1 MKTLGVTLA
10 FSCAVALVP
19 ATAHAERIGVKEAST
34 ACSLDSRASPEREPA
49 VAGSSEGDV
58 TARSSSEGEH
68 VDGARLVA
76 VLSNE
81 GEDDDKDATFQRRSG
96 LEHSAQF
103 ANHGSAES
111 FADDRSIF
119 GDDDD
124 FDGFGSDLKK
134 QITLALRKHDKD
146 KQDKKPVGGGK
157 ALVPKADAAASPNP
171 EPASMFLIGTGL
183 AGLFRYRRQL
193 FA

>member
-1 MKTLGVTLA
+1 MKALGVTLA

-34 ACSLDSRASPEREPA
+34 ACSLDSRASPERERV
-49 VAGSSEGDV
+49 VAG
-58 TARSSSEGEH
+58 SSSEGEH
-68 VDGARLVA
+68 VDGARLVVA
-76 VLSNE
+76 LNNE
-81 GEDDDKDATFQRRSG
+81 GEDDDATFQRQSG

-119 GDDDD
+119 GDDND

-134 QITLALRKHDKD
+134 QITLALRKHDK
-146 KQDKKPVGGGK
+146 KPVDSGK
-157 ALVPKADAAASPNP
+157 ALVPRADAAASPNP

-193 FA
+193 FAWRA

>member
-1 MKTLGVTLA
+1 MKALGVTLA

-34 ACSLDSRASPEREPA
+34 ACSLDSRASPERERV
-49 VAGSSEGDV
+49 VAG
-58 TARSSSEGEH
+58 SSSEGEH
-68 VDGARLVA
+68 VDGARLVVA
-76 VLSNE
+76 LNNE
-81 GEDDDKDATFQRRSG
+81 GEDDDATFQRRSG

-103 ANHGSAES
+103 ANYGSAES

-119 GDDDD
+119 GDDHD

-134 QITLALRKHDKD
+134 QITLALRKHDK
-146 KQDKKPVGGGK
+146 KPVDSGK
-157 ALVPKADAAASPNP
+157 ALVPRAEAAASPNP

>member
-1 MKTLGVTLA
+1 MKALGVTLA

-34 ACSLDSRASPEREPA
+34 ACSLDSRASPERERV
-49 VAGSSEGDV
+49 VAG
-58 TARSSSEGEH
+58 SSSEGEH
-68 VDGARLVA
+68 VDGARLVVA
-76 VLSNE
+76 LNNE
-81 GEDDDKDATFQRRSG
+81 GEDDDATFQRRSG

-134 QITLALRKHDKD
+134 QITLALRKHDK
-146 KQDKKPVGGGK
+146 KPVDSGK
-157 ALVPKADAAASPNP
+157 ALVPRADAAASPNP

>member
-1 MKTLGVTLA
+1 MKAIGVTLA
-10 FSCAVALVP
+10 FSCAAVLIPTA
-19 ATAHAERIGVKEAST
+19 AHAERMGAKEAST
-34 ACSLDSRASPEREPA
+34 ACALDSRFAAEREHL
-49 VAGSSEGDV
+49 D
-58 TARSSSEGEH
+58 ARSAAGQQP
-68 VDGARLVA
+68 VDGVRFVVA
-76 VLSNE
+76 LN
-81 GEDDDKDATFQRRSG
+81 DDGDRDNDATFQRQSG

-111 FADDRSIF
+111 FADDRSMF

-146 KQDKKPVGGGK
+146 KHDKHSGDGNRV
-157 ALVPKADAAASPNP
+157 LVPRADAAASPNP
-171 EPASMFLIGTGL
+171 EPATMFLIGTGL

-193 FA
+193 FV